1 MEGAAMGTLII
12 RHKLKWRPWFDQH
25 AAARKSAGLTDPR
38 VFRSSDDKN
47 EFIILFNTDDTKRA
61 KDFIASRDLKE
72 TMAKAGVIDKPT
84 FYFLESAQVPK
95 VIHTGWIELLGL
107 HATDEANE

>member
-1 MEGAAMGTLII
+1 MGTLIV
-12 RHKLKWRPWFDQH
+12 RHKVKDYSKWRPWFDQH

-47 EFIILFNTDDTKRA
+47 EVIILDDTKRA

-72 TMAKAGVIDKPT
+72 TMAEAGVMDKPT

>member
-47 EFIILFNTDDTKRA
+47 EVIILFSTDDTKRA

-72 TMAKAGVIDKPT
+72 RWRRQG
-84 FYFLESAQVPK
+84 S
-95 VIHTGWIELLGL
+95 
-107 HATDEANE
+107 